1 MPDNERLRFRIL
13 SKADT
18 NMVHQTALKILDE
31 IGIQVEDED
40 TRKLLKEKGCG
51 ERENS
56 YTTFSEKIVEQALS
70 TVPQKMVLYNQDGE
84 VAVDSDDDVPHF
96 CSGINCLKILDA
108 QTGEHRPCLLS
119 DVVKSS
125 LVSEQLPHI
134 DMVGS
139 LGTPSDVPAEEEAV
153 ITVKTMTENTK
164 KPIGFTGHDEIEQKA
179 IWTHLADL
187 AGGWQQLADKPF
199 GLDLT
204 GPTSPLQIGSEACRR
219 LRFSAKKRL
228 PSVCYPGILPG
239 FGGPLTIAGSLAQ
252 SSAEILAGIVIHQL
266 EQPGAPV
273 VSGSAIL
280 PLDMRNGNLAYGSTE
295 YSLACQAAVDYF
307 TDIGVPSWIGAGCTD
322 AHQVDAQAASEA
334 GMNMLAAATSGS
346 TFIHNLGYLSSG
358 NTGSLEM
365 LVLADELA
373 GIVKKTVK
381 GVLVNDET
389 LAFDVVKRAAEKNAY
404 VSDPHTFK
412 HMRTE
417 LWIPSMFARTGVEA
431 WQKAGAKSAL
441 DKIREKIHKIL
452 GD

>member
-1 MPDNERLRFRIL
+1 MSDKDKLRYRIL
-13 SKADT
+13 TSTDTSK
-18 NMVHQTALKILDE
+18 VHQTALRILDE
-31 IGIQVEDED
+31 IGIKVEDAD
-40 TRKLLKEKGCG
+40 TKQFLKDNGCQ
-51 ERENS
+51 EAENG
-56 YTTFSEKIVEQALS
+56 YITFKEKIVQQALS
-70 TVPQKMVLYNQDGE
+70 TVPAKMVLYNRNGE
-84 VAVDSDDDVPHF
+84 IAVDSDDKVPHF
-96 CSGINCLKILDA
+96 CSGINCLKVLDY
-108 QTGEHRPCLLS
+108 QTGELRPCLLS

-139 LGTPSDVPAEEEAV
+139 LGTPSDVPAEEEAL
-153 ITVKTMTENTK
+153 ITVKTMTNNTI
-164 KPIGFTGHDEIEQKA
+164 KPVGFTGHDEKEQQA
-179 IWTHLADL
+179 IWSHLADL

-204 GPTSPLQIGSEACRR
+204 GPTSPLQLGDEACRR

-228 PSVCYPGILPG
+228 PTVCYPGILPG

-252 SSAEILAGIVIHQL
+252 SAAEILAGIVVHQL

-307 TDIGVPSWIGAGCTD
+307 TDIGVPSWIGAGCSD

-334 GMNMLAAATSGS
+334 GMNMLAAAMSGS
-346 TFIHNLGYLSSG
+346 TFVHNLGYLSSG
-358 NTGSLEM
+358 NTGSIEM

-373 GIVKKTVK
+373 GIVKKTIK

-389 LAFDVVKRAAEKNAY
+389 LAFDVVKRAALNNGY
-404 VSDPHTFK
+404 VADPHTFK
-412 HMRTE
+412 HMRSE
-417 LWIPSMFARTGVEA
+417 LWIPSMFERTGPEA
-431 WQKAGAKSAL
+431 WQKAGSKSA
-441 DKIREKIHKIL
+441 IEKIKAKLDDIL
-452 GD
+452 K

>member
-1 MPDNERLRFRIL
+1 MSVKERLRFRIL
-13 SKADT
+13 SNADT
-18 NMVHQTALKILDE
+18 TKVHETALRVLKE
-31 IGIQVEDED
+31 IGIRVEDDD
-40 TRKLLKEKGCG
+40 TVKFLKEHGCQ
-51 ERENS
+51 ERDNGYITFDEN
-56 YTTFSEKIVEQALS
+56 IVQKALA
-70 TVPQKMVLYNQDGE
+70 TVPKKMVLFNQNGE
-84 VAVDSDDDVPHF
+84 KVLDSDDQVPHF
-96 CSGINCLKILDA
+96 CSGINCLNILDY
-108 QTGEHRPCLLS
+108 QTGDLRPCLLS

-125 LVSEQLPHI
+125 KVSEQLPHI

-139 LGTPSDVPAEEEAV
+139 LGTPKDVPADEEAL

-164 KPIGFTGHDEIEQKA
+164 KPVGFTGHDEIEQKA

-204 GPTSPLQIGSEACRR
+204 GPTSPLQLGSEACKR

-252 SSAEILAGIVIHQL
+252 SAAEILAGIVIHQL

-307 TDIGVPSWIGAGCTD
+307 TDIGVPSWIGAGCSD
-322 AHQVDAQAASEA
+322 AHQVDAQAAAEA
-334 GMNMLAAATSGS
+334 GMSMLAAATSGS
-346 TFIHNLGYLSSG
+346 TFVHNLGYLSSG

-381 GVLVNDET
+381 GVLVDEET
-389 LAFDVVKRAAEKNAY
+389 LAFDVIKRAAEKNAY

-412 HMRTE
+412 HMKTE
-417 LWIPSMFARTGVEA
+417 MWIPSMFARTGMEA
-431 WQKAGAKSAL
+431 WQKAGSKSAIE
-441 DKIREKIHKIL
+441 KIREKLHNIL